1 MARKRRLFTV
11 QSPLGYR
18 VFLDRDRWR
27 QIVRHKHPA
36 MANREKDVRA
46 CLVSPSLIRESAKE
60 AEVHLNY
67 APEGTSFLCVVVAPA
82 DEDEYFVVTCYL
94 TTNVKQG
101 KELWRS

>member
-18 VFLDRDRWR
+18 VLLDRDRWR
-27 QIVRHKHPA
+27 QIVHHKHPA
-36 MANREKDVRA
+36 MANREDDVRA
-46 CLVSPSLIRESAKE
+46 CLESPSLIRESAKE
-60 AEVHLNY
+60 AEVHLY
-67 APEGTSFLCVVVAPA
+67 YVPEGAGFLCVVAAPA
-82 DEDEYFVVTCYL
+82 SETEYFVVTCYL